1 MSDLKTRL
9 NEEMKE
15 AMKNGDALKLSVIRM
30 LRSSIKN
37 KEIERGKGSSLNDQ
51 EVMEVIVSGLKQRQD
66 SIEQFAK
73 GNREDLV
80 AQEKKEVE
88 ILKAFLPLPLSE
100 TEVKNLIHQAIIE
113 TGAAGMKDMG
123 KVMKAL
129 MPKILGRTD
138 NALVS
143 KIVKESLSA

>member
-9 NEEMKE
+9 TEEMKL

-51 EVMEVIVSGLKQRQD
+51 EVMEVIVSGLKQRHD

-100 TEVKNLIHQAIIE
+100 GEVKNLIHQAILE
-113 TGAAGMKDMG
+113 TGAVGMKDMG

-129 MPKILGRTD
+129 MPRILGRTD